1 MDDDNFT
8 CDRTMNGEIIRPL
21 LNKDKARRK
30 AILLVLDFF
39 KKSGIEYN
47 KGIGGDV
54 YHLKK
59 PLTLIQSVNIQSTI
73 EHLHHRLVEK
83 PKYAYVLESIHLSLS
98 L

>member
-39 KKSGIEYN
+39 KKSGIEYK

-54 YHLKK
+54 YHLKN
-59 PLTLIQSVNIQSTI
+59 PLTLIQSEDIHRRI
-73 EHLHHRLVEK
+73 EHLDYRLVEK
-83 PKYAYVLESIHLSLS
+83 LGCAYELT
-98 L
+98 